1 LFALALVLAGCGS
14 GGGPAPEAPG
24 LLTVYTDLPEYG
36 PQNDEMKS
44 IYEGEQLALYS
55 CRRRGRIDLHC
66 YSNEIGS
73 HTVTLQEASD
83 GSSSGWSPGD
93 AEAAAT
99 NAVGSN
105 GAIAMI
111 GDFDSG
117 ATATSLPY
125 TNSGDML
132 QVSPASPYIGLT
144 DPSPYDDKGEPGSY
158 YPAAGTQTFARL
170 VPNDVQE
177 ARATVAYMRSVGV
190 SSLFAITDTAPYA
203 SYDSVIATMVADD
216 ARRSGISVVGA
227 TEVNSSAPSLD
238 TAWASLAQAIRT
250 SGAQAVIVGAAP
262 DAGIETLWEELFT
275 QLPHVKLF
283 APSTLATN
291 PFLNAIGNA
300 AAATY
305 VTSPI
310 LPLNLYGPQAQ
321 EVLRAYWTA
330 WRIKPTAWSLYG
342 YEAMESVLAAI
353 SRAAKHGHPGN
364 RLAVVHAYFHLGYR
378 ESVLGGY
385 TINAHGD
392 TSRSRFV
399 GYVVNPTASGF
410 QLVRKRRYL
419 NGGPP

>member
-1 LFALALVLAGCGS
+1 MLLALVLAGCGS
-14 GGGPAPEAPG
+14 AQSPDVGGV
-24 LLTVYTDLPEYG
+24 LTVYTDLPEYG
-36 PQNDEMKS
+36 PQDNEMKS

-55 CRRRGRIDLHC
+55 CRRHGRIDLRC
-66 YSNEIGS
+66 ESNDIRG
-73 HTVTLQEASD
+73 HIVNLQEAAD
-83 GSSSGWSPGD
+83 GSASGWNPGD

-99 NAVGSN
+99 NAVGNN

-125 TNSGDML
+125 TNNGDML

-144 DPSPYDDKGEPGSY
+144 DPSSYDDKGEPGSY
-158 YPAAGTQTFARL
+158 YPAAGTHTFARL
-170 VPNDVQE
+170 VPTDVQE

-190 SSLFAITDTAPYA
+190 SSVFAITDTAPYA
-203 SYDSVIATMVADD
+203 SYDSVIATMIADD
-216 ARRSGISVVGA
+216 ARRSGIAVVGA
-227 TEVNSSAPSLD
+227 TQVNSSASNLD
-238 TAWASLAQAIRT
+238 TAWASLAQAIET

-262 DAGIETLWEELFT
+262 DPGIEALWEELFT

-300 AAATY
+300 AEETY

-310 LPLNLYGPQAQ
+310 LPLGLYGPQAQ
-321 EVLRAYWTA
+321 TVLRAYQREWGIT
-330 WRIKPTAWSLYG
+330 PTAWSLYG

-353 SRAAKHGHPGN
+353 SRAAKQGHAGN

-378 ESVLGGY
+378 ASVLGGY

-399 GYVVNPTASGF
+399 GYVLENPTGEGF
-410 QLVRKRRYL
+410 QLVKKRRYL
-419 NGGPP
+419 DGGPP